1 MRAFVCLYLACPS
14 LILSLPVFIFLLLLF
29 FLLFFFLLFSLLI
42 LLLKYV
48 IKHLPNVFQC
58 LKLFIFLPIFLL
70 LLLLLPMPVMHT
82 LAVQWRTVGCAC

>member
-14 LILSLPVFIFLLLLF
+14 LILSLPVFI

-58 LKLFIFLPIFLL
+58 LNLFIFLPIFLL